1 MYDRHDP
8 SDLERH
14 VRRLLHQRL
23 GDVVDVADAEV
34 QGALNRGRVGHLYE
48 RYLGIPPNS
57 DAGPDIPECGVE
69 VKSVPL
75 KRGKSAFQ
83 PKERTFI
90 TAIDYDRIVG
100 EDFEGS
106 PLDLKTRHTLYLFYE
121 HQPETAIA
129 DFRTIGVLLH
139 ERDEV
144 DELMLR
150 EAHAH
155 VRMMVREGRAHEL
168 SEGDTWGV
176 GAATKDSTGRDIPQP
191 RSHLPARRRAFAWK
205 PQVTARLWQ
214 AAKPRD
220 AQGLLQ
226 LHVPDEMSALQERI
240 RSRVRAEVGAS
251 VEALRQRLAP
261 HLSHGYKSLTSA
273 VSRALIDGP
282 DRDGLET
289 LDRLGVTVRTMRV
302 DPLTVR
308 PKEAVS
314 FPAFDPVELARETW
328 ETSELLSRVR
338 SLLFIVF
345 TDRGNIPASQ
355 LTTAFFWQPD
365 HADLAVMQDEWERF
379 RDRIAASQ
387 VDDLPGQTSTRI
399 LHVRPHGRDSTDR
412 LALPNGV
419 PWQRS
424 SFWLNQGYLQELVRQ
439 ALGR

>member
-14 VRRLLHQRL
+14 VRQLLHQRL
-23 GDVVDVADAEV
+23 GDMVDVGSAEV
-34 QGALNRGRVGHLYE
+34 QGSLTRGRVGHLYE
-48 RYLGIPPNS
+48 HYLGIPPNS
-57 DAGPDIPECGVE
+57 DAGPDIPECGIE

-90 TAIDYDRIVG
+90 TAIDYDRIVD

-121 HQPETAIA
+121 HQPEAAIA

-139 ERDEV
+139 ERDDV

-155 VRMMVREGRAHEL
+155 VRKMVREGRAHEL

-176 GAATKDSTGRDIPQP
+176 GAATKDSSGRDIPQP
-191 RSHLPARRRAFAWK
+191 FSPLPARRRAFAWK

-226 LHVPDEMSALQERI
+226 LRVPDEMATLQERI
-240 RSRVRAEVGAS
+240 RNRVRAAAGTP
-251 VEALRQRLAP
+251 VEDLRRRFAP
-261 HLSHGYKSLTSA
+261 HLSDGYKALTSA
-273 VSRALIDGP
+273 VSRQLIDGP
-282 DRDGLET
+282 SQDGLET

-302 DPLTVR
+302 DPATLR
-308 PKEAVS
+308 PREAVS
-314 FPAFDPVELARETW
+314 FPAFDPVELTRETW

-338 SLLFIVF
+338 SLLLIVF
-345 TDRGNIPASQ
+345 DESREHPGSTAPHRLLLAARPRRPGGHAGGVGALPA
-355 LTTAFFWQPD
+355 
-365 HADLAVMQDEWERF
+365 
-379 RDRIAASQ
+379 RDRSQ
-387 VDDLPGQTSTRI
+387 PG
-399 LHVRPHGRDSTDR
+399 G
-412 LALPNGV
+412 
-419 PWQRS
+419 
-424 SFWLNQGYLQELVRQ
+424 
-439 ALGR
+439 